1 MQDGDVK
8 TQFAKFFAAAGAAAL
23 LATMPFPGAVSTA
36 IAQVALPPLTDPLDP
51 LLDPTLERTQDGLD
65 SRIRRRA
72 KDSQNKSEELP
83 AKADE
88 LLEAGGNVAS
98 EGLEAAD
105 GIANS
110 AQASVAGL
118 VRTFVGDSDPDGWT
132 IEKDVIVML
141 LDAEQL
147 ALLEYGN
154 FDIIARR
161 ELRSLGLTVVS
172 LRDAKRANAA
182 QAVSDLR
189 AALPDAAIDFN
200 HIYFFADES
209 QAPGT
214 TTASDTIVPAE
225 SARPLRV
232 GMIDSAVE
240 TQHFSLADSQVSD
253 ADFVTLEGDRPLGH
267 GTAVASLIAGSANNK
282 AQIFAASVFFQA
294 PDQVPGASTD
304 SLVAALDWLTLQQVD
319 VVNMSLAGPPNAL
332 LERALAGLA
341 ENGPLVVA
349 AVGND
354 GPSAKPLYPAAYD
367 GVVGVT
373 AIDRDKRVFRYAN
386 RGPQVDFAAL
396 GVDVKVADAGGS
408 WRVESG
414 TSMAAPHVA
423 VIIAYARHASDLP
436 ANALLE
442 LLSSNAE
449 DLGRKGFDTV
459 FGHGLIVQP
468 ASLIS
473 GN

>member
-1 MQDGDVK
+1 MK
-8 TQFAKFFAAAGAAAL
+8 TQFAKSAAATVAAAL
-23 LATMPFPGAVSTA
+23 LATMPFPGTGSIA

-51 LLDPTLERTQDGLD
+51 LLDPTLERTQDGLG

-72 KDSQNKSEELP
+72 KDNENKIEELP
-83 AKADE
+83 AKTDE

-98 EGLEAAD
+98 D
-105 GIANS
+105 GIEAVDGLTTS

-118 VRTFVGDSDPDGWT
+118 LRTFVGDSDPDGWT

-141 LDAEQL
+141 LNAEQL
-147 ALLEYGN
+147 ALLGHGS
-154 FDIIARR
+154 FDIISRR
-161 ELRSLGLTVVS
+161 ELRTLALTVVS
-172 LRDAKRANAA
+172 VRDTKRANAA

-189 AALPDAAIDFN
+189 VALPDAAIDFN

-209 QAPGT
+209 QVPGD
-214 TTASDTIVPAE
+214 TTASNTIVAADT
-225 SARPLRV
+225 ARPLRI

-253 ADFVTLEGDRPLGH
+253 ADFVALAGDRPKGH
-267 GTAVASLIAGSANNK
+267 GTAVASLIARSANNK

-294 PDQVPGASTD
+294 PNQVPGASTD

-332 LERALAGLA
+332 LERTLAALA
-341 ENGPLVVA
+341 EKGPMVVA

-373 AIDRDKRVFRYAN
+373 AIDRDKQVFRYAN
-386 RGPQVDFAAL
+386 RGTQVDFAAL
-396 GVDVKVADAGGS
+396 GVDVKVADAGAG
-408 WRVESG
+408 WRLESG
-414 TSMAAPHVA
+414 TSMASPHVA
-423 VIIAYARHASDLP
+423 VVIAAAHRASGLP
-436 ANALLE
+436 VDALLE
-442 LLSSNAE
+442 SLQSGAE
-449 DLGRKGFDTV
+449 DLGRKGFDPV
-459 FGHGLIVQP
+459 FGYGLIVQP
-468 ASLIS
+468 APLLS

>member
-1 MQDGDVK
+1 MK
-8 TQFAKFFAAAGAAAL
+8 TQFARFVAAAGAAAL
-23 LATMPFPGAVSTA
+23 LATMPFPGTQSAA
-36 IAQVALPPLTDPLDP
+36 IAQVTLPPLADPLDP
-51 LLDPTLERTQDGLD
+51 LLDPTLERTRDELD
-65 SRIRRRA
+65 SRIRRRT
-72 KDSQNKSEELP
+72 DDNENKIEELP
-83 AKADE
+83 ATTDE

-98 EGLEAAD
+98 EGLEVAN

-110 AQASVAGL
+110 AEASVTPL
-118 VRTFVGDSDPDGWT
+118 LRTFVGDSDPNGWT

-147 ALLEYGN
+147 ALLGYGN

-161 ELRSLGLTVVS
+161 ELRSLGLTIVS
-172 LRDAKRANAA
+172 LRDARRPNTA

-189 AALPDAAIDFN
+189 AALPEAAIDFN
-200 HIYFFADES
+200 HLYFFADKG
-209 QAPGT
+209 QAPGN
-214 TTASDTIVPAE
+214 TAATGTIVPAD

-240 TQHFSLADSQVSD
+240 TRHFSLDDSQVLD
-253 ADFVTLEGDRPLGH
+253 ADFVTLVGDRPQGH
-267 GTAVASLIAGSANNK
+267 GTAVASLIARSANNK

-332 LERALAGLA
+332 LERALAALA
-341 ENGPLVVA
+341 ENGPMVVA
-349 AVGND
+349 AVGNA
-354 GPSAKPLYPAAYD
+354 GPSAKPLYPAAYE

-386 RGPQVDFAAL
+386 RGPQVDFAAP
-396 GVDVKVADAGGS
+396 GIDVKVADAGGS
-408 WRVESG
+408 WRLESG
-414 TSMAAPHVA
+414 TSMASPQVA

-442 LLSSNAE
+442 LLTSNAE

-468 ASLIS
+468 AVLITS
-473 GN
+473 N

>member
-1 MQDGDVK
+1 
-8 TQFAKFFAAAGAAAL
+8 
-23 LATMPFPGAVSTA
+23 
-36 IAQVALPPLTDPLDP
+36 
-51 LLDPTLERTQDGLD
+51 
-65 SRIRRRA
+65 
-72 KDSQNKSEELP
+72 
-83 AKADE
+83 
-88 LLEAGGNVAS
+88 
-98 EGLEAAD
+98 
-105 GIANS
+105 
-110 AQASVAGL
+110 
-118 VRTFVGDSDPDGWT
+118 
-132 IEKDVIVML
+132 
-141 LDAEQL
+141 
-147 ALLEYGN
+147 
-154 FDIIARR
+154 
-161 ELRSLGLTVVS
+161 
-172 LRDAKRANAA
+172 
-182 QAVSDLR
+182 
-189 AALPDAAIDFN
+189 
-200 HIYFFADES
+200 
-209 QAPGT
+209 
-214 TTASDTIVPAE
+214 
-225 SARPLRV
+225 
-232 GMIDSAVE
+232 MIDSAVE

-267 GTAVASLIAGSANNK
+267 GTAVASLIARSANNK
-282 AQIFAASVFFQA
+282 AEIFAASVFFQA

-332 LERALAGLA
+332 LERALAALA
-341 ENGPLVVA
+341 ENGPMVVA

-396 GVDVKVADAGGS
+396 GVDVKVADASGS

-468 ASLIS
+468 AVLIS